1 MGRIANILD
10 LPLDQK
16 FLIISMCLS
25 VEFLSQLAVERG
37 ETEEAVMKQSLEF
50 VKKQLWS
57 GSEMSEA
64 KINFFL
70 KQFFDSFYSA
80 L

>member
-16 FLIISMCLS
+16 FLIVSTCLT
-25 VEFLSQLAVERG
+25 VQFLSELAVERG
-37 ETEEAVMKQSLEF
+37 ETEEAVMDQSLEF

-57 GSEMSEA
+57 GSEISEA
-64 KINFFL
+64 KINSAL
-70 KQFFDSFYSA
+70 KNFFDSFDVTF
-80 L
+80 